1 VNRVFGKRV
10 TGAAAGIE
18 YFRNDRNM
26 PVDAVLSDG
35 NGLFPDKVS
44 PDEFAARVIEIIKN
58 EGDAGLARINES
70 LDGSSPASFEVPQSE
85 IDSALAEM
93 DPASIAAFELAAE
106 RVRKFQSHGL
116 PKSWHDDTGKFGERV
131 TPLGSV
137 AAYVPGG
144 TAPLASTVIMTV
156 VPAKVAG
163 VEEIIVATPAPGD
176 AMPHPVILAAA
187 KIAGASRIFKLGG
200 AQAIAALA
208 YGTESIP
215 AVDLICGPG
224 SAWVTAAKKLVFG
237 DVGIDGLYG
246 PTETLVIADDSA
258 DPIFT
263 ASDLI
268 AQAEHDTVAMPIL
281 VALSQEIVDTTEAEI
296 ERQLKDLPRGSTARA
311 AFSNRGVAVVV
322 DSTSEAID
330 VANAAA
336 PEHLCILTRDADEL
350 VGKVTS
356 AGGLFVG
363 EWSAEV
369 MADYVAGPSHVMPT
383 AGTARFSSALSVRN
397 FVRVTPVL
405 TFDDDTFLE
414 LSKDAEL
421 LAKLEGLHGHAAASE
436 YRRRR
441 MVGE

>member
-1 VNRVFGKRV
+1 MKRV
-10 TGAAAGIE
+10 IGAAAGID
-18 YFRNDRNM
+18 YFKRERNM
-26 PVDAVLSDG
+26 PAQAVLSDG
-35 NGLFPDKVS
+35 RGLFPDKVS
-44 PDEFAARVIEIIKN
+44 PIEFASRIIDIVRN
-58 EGDAGLARINES
+58 EGDAGLVRINTA
-70 LDGSSPASFEVPQSE
+70 LDGSSPVTFEVPQSE
-85 IDSALAEM
+85 IDIAFNNL
-93 DPASIAAFELAAE
+93 DPASINALELAAD
-106 RVRKFQSHGL
+106 RVRKFQSKGL
-116 PKSWHDDTGKFGERV
+116 PKSWSDGAGKFGERV

-137 AAYVPGG
+137 AAYVPAG

-163 VEEIIVATPAPGD
+163 VEEIIVVTPAPAD
-176 AMPHPVILAAA
+176 SMPHPAVLAAA

-200 AQAIAALA
+200 AQAIAAMA
-208 YGTESIP
+208 YGTETIP
-215 AVDLICGPG
+215 SVDLICGPG

-258 DPIFT
+258 DPRFT

-281 VALSQEIVDTTEAEI
+281 VGMSDEIVDKTEAEI
-296 ERQLKDLPRGSTARA
+296 ERQLEDLPRESIARA
-311 AFSNRGVAVVV
+311 AFMNRGVAVVV
-322 DSTSEAID
+322 DNTTEAIA

-336 PEHLCILTRDADEL
+336 PEHLCILTADANDL
-350 VGKVTS
+350 VDKVTS
-356 AGGLFVG
+356 AGGLFIG

-405 TFDDDTFLE
+405 TFDDDTFLK

-436 YRRRR
+436 YRRRHII
-441 MVGE
+441 GE

>member
-1 VNRVFGKRV
+1 MKRII
-10 TGAAAGIE
+10 GAAAGIE
-18 YFRNDRNM
+18 HFKRERNM
-26 PVDAVLSDG
+26 PAEAVLSNG
-35 NGLFPDKVS
+35 RGLFDDKVS
-44 PDEFAARVIEIIKN
+44 PNEFAARVIEIVRN
-58 EGDAGLARINES
+58 EGDTGLIRINTA
-70 LDGSSPASFEVPQSE
+70 LDGSSPDTFEVPQSE
-85 IDSALAEM
+85 IDSAFENL
-93 DPASIAAFELAAE
+93 DPASIQAFELAAE
-106 RVRKFQSHGL
+106 RVRKFQSMGV
-116 PKSWHDDTGKFGERV
+116 PTSWCDGSGKYGERV

-163 VEEIIVATPAPGD
+163 VEEIIVATPAPGNS
-176 AMPHPVILAAA
+176 MPHPAVLAAA
-187 KIAGASRIFKLGG
+187 KIAGASRVFKLGG
-200 AQAIAALA
+200 AQAVAALA
-208 YGTESIP
+208 YGTESVP
-215 AVDLICGPG
+215 SVDLICGPG

-246 PTETLVIADDSA
+246 PTETLVIADDST
-258 DPIFT
+258 DPRFI

-268 AQAEHDTVAMPIL
+268 AQAEHDTIAMPIL
-281 VALSQEIVDTTEAEI
+281 VALSEDIVEKTEAEI
-296 ERQLKDLPRGSTARA
+296 EIQLAELPRECTARA

-322 DSTSEAID
+322 TNTSEAVD

-336 PEHLCILTRDADEL
+336 PEHLCVLTADADNL
-350 VGKVTS
+350 VDKVTS

-383 AGTARFSSALSVRN
+383 AGTARFTSALSVRN

-405 TFDDDTFLE
+405 TFDDDTFLK

-436 YRRRR
+436 YRRRHI
-441 MVGE
+441 VGE

>member
-1 VNRVFGKRV
+1 VKRII
-10 TGAAAGIE
+10 GAAAGIE
-18 YFRNDRNM
+18 HFKRERNM
-26 PVDAVLSDG
+26 PAEAVLSNG
-35 NGLFPDKVS
+35 RGLFDDKVS
-44 PDEFAARVIEIIKN
+44 PNEFAARVIEIVRN
-58 EGDAGLARINES
+58 EGDTGLIRINTA
-70 LDGSSPASFEVPQSE
+70 LDGSSPDTFEVPQSE
-85 IDSALAEM
+85 IDSAFENL
-93 DPASIAAFELAAE
+93 DPASIQAFELAAE
-106 RVRKFQSHGL
+106 RVRKFQSMGV
-116 PKSWHDDTGKFGERV
+116 PTSWCDGSGKYGERV

-163 VEEIIVATPAPGD
+163 VEEIIVATPAPGNS
-176 AMPHPVILAAA
+176 MPHPAVLAAA
-187 KIAGASRIFKLGG
+187 KIAGASRVFKLGG

-208 YGTESIP
+208 YGTESVP
-215 AVDLICGPG
+215 SVDLICGPG

-246 PTETLVIADDSA
+246 PTETLVIADDST
-258 DPIFT
+258 DPRFI

-268 AQAEHDTVAMPIL
+268 AQAEHDTIAMPIL
-281 VALSQEIVDTTEAEI
+281 VALSEDIVEKTEAEI
-296 ERQLKDLPRGSTARA
+296 EIQLAELPRECTARA

-322 DSTSEAID
+322 TNTSEAVD

-336 PEHLCILTRDADEL
+336 PEHLCVLTADADNL
-350 VGKVTS
+350 VDKVTS

-383 AGTARFSSALSVRN
+383 AGTARFTSALSVRN

-405 TFDDDTFLE
+405 TFDDDTFLK

-436 YRRRR
+436 YRRRHI
-441 MVGE
+441 VGE

>member
-1 VNRVFGKRV
+1 MKRV
-10 TGAAAGIE
+10 VGAAAGIE
-18 YFRNDRNM
+18 YFRRERNL
-26 PVDAVLSDG
+26 PVEAVLSDG
-35 NGLFPDKVS
+35 NGLFPDRIT
-44 PDEFAARVIEIIKN
+44 PDEFAARVIQIVRK
-58 EGDAGLARINES
+58 EGDAGLGRINTA
-70 LDGSSPASFEVPQSE
+70 LDGFSPEPFEVPQSE
-85 IDSALAEM
+85 IDSALDEL
-93 DPASIAAFELAAE
+93 DPTAVSALELAAD
-106 RVRKFQSHGL
+106 RVRKFQERGL
-116 PKSWHDDTGKFGERV
+116 PKSWSDGTGKFGERV
-131 TPLGSV
+131 TPLKSV

-163 VEEIIVATPAPGD
+163 VDEIVITTPAPGD
-176 AMPHPVILAAA
+176 SMPHPAILAAA
-187 KIAGASRIFKLGG
+187 RIAGADRVFKLGG

-224 SAWVTAAKKLVFG
+224 NVWVTAAKKLVYG

-246 PTETLVIADDSA
+246 PTETLLIADESA
-258 DPIFT
+258 DPRF
-263 ASDLI
+263 AAADLI
-268 AQAEHDTVAMPIL
+268 AQAEHDTVAMPVL
-281 VALSQEIVDTTEAEI
+281 VALSEGFVEQTEAEI
-296 ERQLKDLPRGSTARA
+296 ERQLENLPRSETARS

-322 DSTSEAID
+322 TNTDEAIQ

-336 PEHLCILTRDADEL
+336 PEHLCILTEDASDL
-350 VGKVTS
+350 VKDVRN

-383 AGTARFSSALSVRN
+383 AGTARFSSALSARN
-397 FVRVTPVL
+397 FVRVMPVL
-405 TFDDDTFLE
+405 TFDDATFLE
-414 LSKDAEL
+414 LSKDAEI

>member
-1 VNRVFGKRV
+1 MKRV
-10 TGAAAGIE
+10 IGAAAGIE
-18 YFRNDRNM
+18 YFQRERNM
-26 PVDAVLSDG
+26 PVEAVLSDG
-35 NGLFPDKVS
+35 NGLFTDKIS
-44 PDEFAARVIEIIKN
+44 PNEFAARVIDIVRN
-58 EGDAGLARINES
+58 EGDAGLIRINTA
-70 LDGSSPASFEVPQSE
+70 LDGVATDTFEVPQSE
-85 IDSALAEM
+85 IDSALANM
-93 DPASIAAFELAAE
+93 DPASVSALELAAG
-106 RVRKFQSHGL
+106 RVRKFQSRGL
-116 PKSWHDDTGKFGERV
+116 PKSWSDGSGKFGERV

-156 VPAKVAG
+156 VPARVAG
-163 VEEIIVATPAPGD
+163 VENIIIATPAPGD
-176 AMPHPVILAAA
+176 SMPHPSVLAAA
-187 KIAGASRIFKLGG
+187 KIAGASRVFKLGG

-224 SAWVTAAKKLVFG
+224 SAWVTAAKKLVYG

-246 PTETLVIADDSA
+246 PTETLVIADKSA
-258 DPIFT
+258 DPCFT
-263 ASDLI
+263 AADLI
-268 AQAEHDTVAMPIL
+268 AQAEHDVVAMPIL
-281 VALSQEIVDTTEAEI
+281 VALSEDIVEETEAEI
-296 ERQLKDLPRGSTARA
+296 ERQLEDLPRGSTARA
-311 AFSNRGVAVVV
+311 AFSNRGVAIVV
-322 DSTSEAID
+322 DNTTEAIA

-336 PEHLCILTRDADEL
+336 PEHLCILTEDADDL
-350 VGKVTS
+350 VDQVKS

-383 AGTARFSSALSVRN
+383 AGTARFSSTLSVRN

-405 TFDDDTFLE
+405 TFDDETFLK

>member
-1 VNRVFGKRV
+1 MKRV
-10 TGAAAGIE
+10 IGAAAGID
-18 YFRNDRNM
+18 YFKRERNL
-26 PVDAVLSDG
+26 PVEAVLSNG
-35 NGLFPDKVS
+35 RGLFTDKVS
-44 PDEFAARVIEIIKN
+44 PIEFASRVIDIVRN
-58 EGDAGLARINES
+58 EGDVGLARINTA
-70 LDGSSPASFEVPQSE
+70 LDGSSPATFEVPESE
-85 IDSALAEM
+85 INAAFKSL
-93 DPASIAAFELAAE
+93 DPASINALELAAD
-106 RVRKFQSHGL
+106 RVQKFQSKGL
-116 PKSWHDDTGKFGERV
+116 PKSWSDGAGQFGERV

-137 AAYVPGG
+137 AAYVPAG

-163 VEEIIVATPAPGD
+163 VEKIIVATPASGD
-176 AMPHPVILAAA
+176 SMPHPAVLAAA
-187 KIAGASRIFKLGG
+187 KIAGASRVFKLGG

-208 YGTESIP
+208 YGTETVPS
-215 AVDLICGPG
+215 VDLICGPG
-224 SAWVTAAKKLVFG
+224 SAWVTAAKKLVYG

-246 PTETLVIADDSA
+246 PTETLVIADESA
-258 DPIFT
+258 DPRFT

-281 VALSQEIVDTTEAEI
+281 VGLSEEIIDQTEAEI
-296 ERQLKDLPRGSTARA
+296 ESQLEELPRGNIARA
-311 AFSNRGVAVVV
+311 AFTNRGVAVVV
-322 DSTSEAID
+322 DTTIEAIA

-336 PEHLCILTRDADEL
+336 PEHLCILTADAANL
-350 VGKVTS
+350 VDKVTS

-405 TFDDDTFLE
+405 TFDDDTFLK

-436 YRRRR
+436 FRRRQII
-441 MVGE
+441 GE

>member
-1 VNRVFGKRV
+1 MVKRV
-10 TGAAAGIE
+10 IGAAAGIE
-18 YFRNDRNM
+18 YFKRERNL
-26 PVDAVLSDG
+26 PVEAVMSDG
-35 NGLFPDKVS
+35 RGLFPDKVS
-44 PDEFAARVIEIIKN
+44 PNEFAARVIDIVRN
-58 EGDAGLARINES
+58 EGDAGLARINTA
-70 LDGSSPASFEVPQSE
+70 LDGSSPDVFEVPQSE
-85 IDSALAEM
+85 IDSALANL

-106 RVRKFQSHGL
+106 RVRKFQSRGL
-116 PKSWHDDTGKFGERV
+116 PKSWSDGTGKFGEKV
-131 TPLGSV
+131 TPLNSI

-156 VPAKVAG
+156 VPAQVAG
-163 VEEIIVATPAPGD
+163 VKEIIVATPAPGD
-176 AMPHPVILAAA
+176 SMPHPAVLAAA
-187 KIAGASRIFKLGG
+187 KIAGASRVFKIGG
-200 AQAIAALA
+200 AQAVAALA

-215 AVDLICGPG
+215 AVDLVCGPG

-246 PTETLVIADDSA
+246 PTETLVIADESA
-258 DPIFT
+258 DPRFT

-281 VALSQEIVDTTEAEI
+281 VALSEEIVDKTQIEIDKQLAE
-296 ERQLKDLPRGSTARA
+296 LPRGSTAEA
-311 AFSNRGVAVVV
+311 AFSNRGVAVIV
-322 DSTSEAID
+322 DSTSEAVD

-336 PEHLCILTRDADEL
+336 PEHLCILTADADDL
-350 VGKVTS
+350 VDSVTS

-383 AGTARFSSALSVRN
+383 AGTARFTSALSVRN

-405 TFDDDTFLE
+405 TFDDETFLK

-436 YRRRR
+436 YRRRH

>member
-1 VNRVFGKRV
+1 MKRV
-10 TGAAAGIE
+10 IGAAAGID
-18 YFRNDRNM
+18 YFKRERNL
-26 PVDAVLSDG
+26 PTEAVLSDG
-35 NGLFPDKVS
+35 RGLFPDKVS
-44 PDEFAARVIEIIKN
+44 PIEFASRVIDIVRN
-58 EGDAGLARINES
+58 EGDAGLVRINTA
-70 LDGSSPASFEVPQSE
+70 LDGSSPDTFEVPQSE
-85 IDSALAEM
+85 IDAAFQNL
-93 DPASIAAFELAAE
+93 DPASIKALELATD
-106 RVRKFQSHGL
+106 RVRKFQTKGL
-116 PKSWHDDTGKFGERV
+116 PKSWTDGAGKFGERV

-137 AAYVPGG
+137 AAYVPAG

-163 VEEIIVATPAPGD
+163 VEEIIVVTPAPGD
-176 AMPHPVILAAA
+176 SMPHPAVLAAA
-187 KIAGASRIFKLGG
+187 KIAGASRVFKLGG

-208 YGTESIP
+208 YGTESVP
-215 AVDLICGPG
+215 SVDLICGPG
-224 SAWVTAAKKLVFG
+224 SAWVTAAKKLVYG

-258 DPIFT
+258 DPRFT

-281 VALSQEIVDTTEAEI
+281 VGLSEDIIDKTEAEI
-296 ERQLKDLPRGSTARA
+296 ERQLEDLPRENIARA
-311 AFSNRGVAVVV
+311 AFTNRGVAVVV
-322 DSTSEAID
+322 ETTLEAIA

-336 PEHLCILTRDADEL
+336 PEHLCILTADADDL
-350 VGKVTS
+350 VDKVTS

-405 TFDDDTFLE
+405 TFDDDTFLK

-436 YRRRR
+436 YRRRHII
-441 MVGE
+441 GE

>member
-1 VNRVFGKRV
+1 VKRV
-10 TGAAAGIE
+10 IGASAGIE
-18 YFRNDRNM
+18 HFKRDRNM
-26 PVDAVLSDG
+26 PAAAVLSDG
-35 NGLFPDKVS
+35 NGLFTDKVS
-44 PDEFAARVIEIIKN
+44 PNEFAARVIEIVRN
-58 EGDAGLARINES
+58 EGDQGLKRINTA
-70 LDGSSPASFEVPQSE
+70 LDGTSPETFEVPQSE
-85 IDSALAEM
+85 IDSALANL
-93 DPASIAAFELAAE
+93 DPASVAAFELAAE
-106 RVRKFQSHGL
+106 RVRKFQSRGL
-116 PKSWHDDTGKFGERV
+116 PKSWSDGTGKFGERV
-131 TPLGSV
+131 TPLSSI
-137 AAYVPGG
+137 AAYVPAG

-176 AMPHPVILAAA
+176 SMPHPAVLAAA
-187 KIAGASRIFKLGG
+187 KIAGASRVFKLGG

-208 YGTESIP
+208 YGTESVP
-215 AVDLICGPG
+215 SVDLICGPG
-224 SAWVTAAKKLVFG
+224 SAWVTAAKKLVYG

-246 PTETLVIADDSA
+246 PTETLVIADESA
-258 DPIFT
+258 DPRFT

-281 VALSQEIVDTTEAEI
+281 VALSEDIVDKTVTEI
-296 ERQLKDLPRGSTARA
+296 ERQLEELPRGSTARA

-322 DSTSEAID
+322 NDTTEAVA

-336 PEHLCILTRDADEL
+336 PEHLCILTADADDL
-350 VGKVTS
+350 VDKVTS

-383 AGTARFSSALSVRN
+383 AGTARFSSALSVRD

-405 TFDDDTFLE
+405 TFDDETFLE

-436 YRRRR
+436 YRRRH

>member
-1 VNRVFGKRV
+1 MKRV
-10 TGAAAGIE
+10 IGASAGIE
-18 YFRNDRNM
+18 HFKRDRNM
-26 PVDAVLSDG
+26 PAAAVLSDG
-35 NGLFPDKVS
+35 NGLFTDKVS
-44 PDEFAARVIEIIKN
+44 PNEFAARVIEIVRN
-58 EGDAGLARINES
+58 EGDEGLERINTA
-70 LDGSSPASFEVPQSE
+70 LDGTSPETFEVPQSE
-85 IDSALAEM
+85 IDSALANL
-93 DPASIAAFELAAE
+93 DPASVAAFELAAE
-106 RVRKFQSHGL
+106 RVRKFQSRGL
-116 PKSWHDDTGKFGERV
+116 PKSWSDGTGKFGERV
-131 TPLGSV
+131 TPLSSI
-137 AAYVPGG
+137 AAYVPAG

-176 AMPHPVILAAA
+176 SMPHPAVLAAA
-187 KIAGASRIFKLGG
+187 KIAGASRVFKLGG

-208 YGTESIP
+208 YGTESVP
-215 AVDLICGPG
+215 SVDLICGPG
-224 SAWVTAAKKLVFG
+224 SAWVTAAKKLVYG

-246 PTETLVIADDSA
+246 PTETLVIADESA
-258 DPIFT
+258 DPRFT

-281 VALSQEIVDTTEAEI
+281 VALSEDIVDKTEIEI
-296 ERQLKDLPRGSTARA
+296 ERQLEELPRGSTARA

-322 DSTSEAID
+322 NDTTEAVA

-336 PEHLCILTRDADEL
+336 PEHLCILTADADEL
-350 VGKVTS
+350 VDKVTS

-383 AGTARFSSALSVRN
+383 AGTARFSSALSVRD

-405 TFDDDTFLE
+405 TFDDETFLE

-436 YRRRR
+436 YRRRH

>member
-1 VNRVFGKRV
+1 MKRV
-10 TGAAAGIE
+10 IGAEAGID
-18 YFRNDRNM
+18 YFKRERNM
-26 PVDAVLSDG
+26 PAQAVLSDG
-35 NGLFPDKVS
+35 RGLFPDKVS
-44 PDEFAARVIEIIKN
+44 PIEFASRIIDIVRN
-58 EGDAGLARINES
+58 EGDAGLIRINTA
-70 LDGSSPASFEVPQSE
+70 LDGSSPVTFEIPQSE
-85 IDSALAEM
+85 INAAFNNL
-93 DPASIAAFELAAE
+93 DPASINALELAAE
-106 RVRKFQSHGL
+106 RVRKFQSKGL
-116 PKSWHDDTGKFGERV
+116 PKSWSDGAGKFGERV

-137 AAYVPGG
+137 AAYVPAG

-163 VEEIIVATPAPGD
+163 VEEILVVTPAPAD
-176 AMPHPVILAAA
+176 SMPHPAVLAAA

-200 AQAIAALA
+200 AQAIAAMA
-208 YGTESIP
+208 YGTETIP
-215 AVDLICGPG
+215 SVDLICGPG

-258 DPIFT
+258 DPRFT

-281 VALSQEIVDTTEAEI
+281 VGISDEIIDETEAEI
-296 ERQLKDLPRGSTARA
+296 ERQLEDLPRESIARA
-311 AFSNRGVAVVV
+311 AFMNRGVAVVV
-322 DSTSEAID
+322 DNTIEAIA

-336 PEHLCILTRDADEL
+336 PEHLCILTRDANDL
-350 VGKVTS
+350 VDKVTS
-356 AGGLFVG
+356 AGGLFIG

-405 TFDDDTFLE
+405 TFDDDTFLK

-436 YRRRR
+436 YRRRHII
-441 MVGE
+441 GE

>member
-1 VNRVFGKRV
+1 LKRV
-10 TGAAAGIE
+10 IGAAAGIE
-18 YFRNDRNM
+18 YFRRERNL
-26 PVDAVLSDG
+26 PAEAVLSDG
-35 NGLFPDKVS
+35 NGLFPDRVS
-44 PDEFAARVIEIIKN
+44 PDEFAARVIQIVRS
-58 EGDAGLARINES
+58 EGDEGLRRINTA
-70 LDGSSPASFEVPQSE
+70 LDGGSPDVFEVTQSE
-85 IDSALAEM
+85 IDSAFDEL
-93 DPASIAAFELAAE
+93 DPAAVSALELAAD
-106 RVRKFQSHGL
+106 RVRKFQGRGL
-116 PKSWHDDTGKFGERV
+116 PKSWIDGTGKFGEKV
-131 TPLGSV
+131 TPLETI

-163 VEEIIVATPAPGD
+163 VDEIIVATPTPGN
-176 AMPHPVILAAA
+176 ALPHPAILAAA
-187 KIAGASRIFKLGG
+187 KIAGADRVFKLGG

-208 YGTESIP
+208 YGTESVP

-224 SAWVTAAKKLVFG
+224 SGWVTAAKKLVFG

-246 PTETLVIADDSA
+246 PTETLVIADESA
-258 DPIFT
+258 NPRFT

-281 VALSQEIVDTTEAEI
+281 VALSEAIVERTEVEI
-296 ERQLKDLPRGSTARA
+296 ERQLKDLPRSDTARA
-311 AFSNRGVAVVV
+311 AFTNRGVAIVVN
-322 DSTSEAID
+322 STDEAIQ

-336 PEHLCILTRDADEL
+336 PEHLCILTEDA
-350 VGKVTS
+350 GKLAENVRN
-356 AGGLFVG
+356 AGGLFIG

-414 LSKDAEL
+414 LSKDAEV

-436 YRRRR
+436 YRRRNI
-441 MVGE
+441 VGE

>member
-1 VNRVFGKRV
+1 MKRV
-10 TGAAAGIE
+10 IGAAAGIE
-18 YFRNDRNM
+18 YFQRERNM
-26 PVDAVLSDG
+26 PVEAVLSDG
-35 NGLFPDKVS
+35 NGLFADKIS
-44 PDEFAARVIEIIKN
+44 PNEFAARVIDIVRN
-58 EGDAGLARINES
+58 EGDAGLVRIS
-70 LDGSSPASFEVPQSE
+70 AAIDGASTETFEVPQSE
-85 IDSALAEM
+85 IDSAYANM
-93 DPASIAAFELAAE
+93 DPASVSALELAAE
-106 RVRKFQSHGL
+106 RVRKFQSRGL
-116 PKSWHDDTGKFGERV
+116 PKSWSDGSGKFGERV

-163 VEEIIVATPAPGD
+163 VEEIIIATPASGESL
-176 AMPHPVILAAA
+176 PHPSVLAAA
-187 KIAGASRIFKLGG
+187 KIAGASRVFMLGG

-224 SAWVTAAKKLVFG
+224 NAWVTAAKKLVFG

-246 PTETLVIADDSA
+246 PTETLVIADSSA
-258 DPIFT
+258 DPQFT

-268 AQAEHDTVAMPIL
+268 AQAEHDVVAMPIL
-281 VALSQEIVDTTEAEI
+281 VALSEGIVEETEAEI
-296 ERQLKDLPRGSTARA
+296 ERQLEMLPRGSTARS
-311 AFSNRGVAVVV
+311 AFANRGVAVVV
-322 DSTSEAID
+322 DTTTEAVA

-336 PEHLCILTRDADEL
+336 PEHLCILTEDADEL
-350 VGKVTS
+350 VDKVNS

-405 TFDDDTFLE
+405 TFDDETFLK

>member
-1 VNRVFGKRV
+1 MKRII
-10 TGAAAGIE
+10 GAAAGIE
-18 YFRNDRNM
+18 HFKRERNM
-26 PVDAVLSDG
+26 PAEAVLSNG
-35 NGLFPDKVS
+35 RGLFDDKVS
-44 PDEFAARVIEIIKN
+44 PNEFAARVIEIVRN
-58 EGDAGLARINES
+58 EGDTGLIRINTA
-70 LDGSSPASFEVPQSE
+70 LDGSSPDTFEVPQSE
-85 IDSALAEM
+85 IDSAFENL
-93 DPASIAAFELAAE
+93 DPASIHAFELAAE
-106 RVRKFQSHGL
+106 RVRKFQSMGV
-116 PKSWHDDTGKFGERV
+116 PTSWCDGSGKYGERV

-163 VEEIIVATPAPGD
+163 VEEIIVATPAPGNS
-176 AMPHPVILAAA
+176 MPHPAVLAAA
-187 KIAGASRIFKLGG
+187 KIAGASRVFKLGG

-208 YGTESIP
+208 YGTESVP
-215 AVDLICGPG
+215 SVDLICGPG

-246 PTETLVIADDSA
+246 PTETLVIADDST
-258 DPIFT
+258 DPRFI

-268 AQAEHDTVAMPIL
+268 AQAEHDTIAMPIL
-281 VALSQEIVDTTEAEI
+281 VALSEDIVEKTEAEI
-296 ERQLKDLPRGSTARA
+296 EIQLAELPRECTARA

-322 DSTSEAID
+322 TNTSEAVD

-336 PEHLCILTRDADEL
+336 PEHLCVLTADADNL
-350 VGKVTS
+350 VDKVTS

-363 EWSAEV
+363 EWPAEV

-383 AGTARFSSALSVRN
+383 AGTARFTSALSVRN

-405 TFDDDTFLE
+405 TFDDDTFLK

-436 YRRRR
+436 YRRRHI
-441 MVGE
+441 VGE

>member
-1 VNRVFGKRV
+1 MKRV
-10 TGAAAGIE
+10 IGAAAGIDFFKRE
-18 YFRNDRNM
+18 RNL
-26 PVDAVLSDG
+26 PTEAVLSDG
-35 NGLFPDKVS
+35 RGLFPNKVS
-44 PDEFAARVIEIIKN
+44 PIEFASRVIDIVRN
-58 EGDAGLARINES
+58 EGDAGLARINTA
-70 LDGSSPASFEVPQSE
+70 LDGSSPEKFEVPQSE
-85 IDSALAEM
+85 ID
-93 DPASIAAFELAAE
+93 AAFQNLDPTSINALELAAD
-106 RVRKFQSHGL
+106 RVRKFQSKGL
-116 PKSWHDDTGKFGERV
+116 PQSWTDGAGKFGERV

-137 AAYVPGG
+137 AAYVPAG

-163 VEEIIVATPAPGD
+163 VEEIIVVTPAPGD
-176 AMPHPVILAAA
+176 SMPHPAVLAAA
-187 KIAGASRIFKLGG
+187 KIAGASRVFKLGG
-200 AQAIAALA
+200 AQAIAAMA
-208 YGTESIP
+208 YGTETVPS
-215 AVDLICGPG
+215 VDLICGPG
-224 SAWVTAAKKLVFG
+224 SAWVTAAKKLVYG

-258 DPIFT
+258 DPRFT

-281 VALSQEIVDTTEAEI
+281 VGLSDEIIDKTEAEI
-296 ERQLKDLPRGSTARA
+296 ERQLEDLPRENIARA
-311 AFSNRGVAVVV
+311 AFTNRGVAVVV
-322 DSTSEAID
+322 ETTLEAIA

-336 PEHLCILTRDADEL
+336 PEHLCILTADADDL
-350 VGKVTS
+350 VDKVTS

-405 TFDDDTFLE
+405 TFDDDTFLK

-436 YRRRR
+436 YRRRHII
-441 MVGE
+441 GE

>member
-1 VNRVFGKRV
+1 MKRV
-10 TGAAAGIE
+10 IGAAAGIY
-18 YFRNDRNM
+18 YFKRERNL
-26 PVDAVLSDG
+26 PVEAVLSDG
-35 NGLFPDKVS
+35 RGLFADKVS
-44 PDEFAARVIEIIKN
+44 PIEFASRVIDIVRN
-58 EGDAGLARINES
+58 EGDAGLTRINTA
-70 LDGSSPASFEVPQSE
+70 LDGSSPDTFEVPESE
-85 IDSALAEM
+85 INAAFKNL
-93 DPASIAAFELAAE
+93 DPASLSALELAAD
-106 RVRKFQSHGL
+106 RVRKFQIKGL
-116 PKSWHDDTGKFGERV
+116 PKSWSDGAGKVGERV

-137 AAYVPGG
+137 AAYVPAG

-163 VEEIIVATPAPGD
+163 VEEIIVATPAPGNS
-176 AMPHPVILAAA
+176 MPHPAVLAAA
-187 KIAGASRIFKLGG
+187 KIAGASRVFKLGG

-208 YGTESIP
+208 YGTETVPS
-215 AVDLICGPG
+215 VDLICGPG
-224 SAWVTAAKKLVFG
+224 SAWVTAAKKLVYG

-246 PTETLVIADDSA
+246 PTESLVIADDSA
-258 DPIFT
+258 DPRFT

-281 VALSQEIVDTTEAEI
+281 VALSEEIVDKTEAEI
-296 ERQLKDLPRGSTARA
+296 ERQLEDLPRGNIAKA
-311 AFSNRGVAVVV
+311 AFTNRGVSVVV
-322 DSTSEAID
+322 DTTIEAIA

-336 PEHLCILTRDADEL
+336 PEHLCILTADADDL
-350 VGKVTS
+350 VDKVTS

-405 TFDDDTFLE
+405 TFDDDTFLK

-436 YRRRR
+436 YRRRHII
-441 MVGE
+441 GE

>member
-1 VNRVFGKRV
+1 MKRV
-10 TGAAAGIE
+10 TGAEAGIE
-18 YFRNDRNM
+18 YFKRERNL

-35 NGLFPDKVS
+35 RGLFPDKVS
-44 PDEFAARVIEIIKN
+44 PNEFAARVIDIVRN
-58 EGDAGLARINES
+58 EGDAGLARINTA
-70 LDGSSPASFEVPQSE
+70 LDGSSPAVFEVPQSE
-85 IDSALAEM
+85 IDAALENL
-93 DPASIAAFELAAE
+93 DPASKAAFELAAE
-106 RVRKFQSHGL
+106 RVRKFQSRGL
-116 PKSWHDDTGKFGERV
+116 PKSWSDGSGKFGERV
-131 TPLGSV
+131 TPLKSI

-156 VPAKVAG
+156 VPAQVAG

-176 AMPHPVILAAA
+176 SMPHPAVLAAA

-258 DPIFT
+258 DPRFT

-281 VALSQEIVDTTEAEI
+281 VALSEEIVDKTEAEI
-296 ERQLKDLPRGSTARA
+296 EKQLADLPRGSTAKA

-322 DSTSEAID
+322 ENTNEAIE

-336 PEHLCILTRDADEL
+336 PEHLCVLTADAEDL
-350 VGKVTS
+350 VSKVTS

-383 AGTARFSSALSVRN
+383 AGTARFMSALSVRN

-405 TFDDDTFLE
+405 TFDDETFLK

-436 YRRRR
+436 YRRRQ

>member
-1 VNRVFGKRV
+1 MVKRV
-10 TGAAAGIE
+10 IGAAAGIE
-18 YFRNDRNM
+18 YFKRERNL
-26 PVDAVLSDG
+26 PVEAVMSDG
-35 NGLFPDKVS
+35 RGLFPDKVS
-44 PDEFAARVIEIIKN
+44 PNEFAARVIDIVRN
-58 EGDAGLARINES
+58 EGDAGLARINTA
-70 LDGSSPASFEVPQSE
+70 LDGSSPDVFEVPQYE
-85 IDSALAEM
+85 IDSALANL

-106 RVRKFQSHGL
+106 RVRKFQSRGL
-116 PKSWHDDTGKFGERV
+116 PKSWSDGTGKFGEKV
-131 TPLGSV
+131 TPLNSI

-156 VPAKVAG
+156 VPAQVAG
-163 VEEIIVATPAPGD
+163 VKEIIVATPAPGD
-176 AMPHPVILAAA
+176 SMPHPAVLAAA
-187 KIAGASRIFKLGG
+187 KIAGASRVFKIGG
-200 AQAIAALA
+200 AQAVAALA

-246 PTETLVIADDSA
+246 PTETLVIADESA
-258 DPIFT
+258 DPRFT

-281 VALSQEIVDTTEAEI
+281 VALSEEIVDKTQIEIDKQLAE
-296 ERQLKDLPRGSTARA
+296 LPRGSTAEA
-311 AFSNRGVAVVV
+311 AFSNRGVAVIV
-322 DSTSEAID
+322 DSTSEAVD

-336 PEHLCILTRDADEL
+336 PEHLCILTADADDL
-350 VGKVTS
+350 VDSVTS

-383 AGTARFSSALSVRN
+383 AGTARFTSALSVRN

-405 TFDDDTFLE
+405 TFDDETFLK

-436 YRRRR
+436 YRRRH

>member
-1 VNRVFGKRV
+1 MKRV
-10 TGAAAGIE
+10 IGAAAGID
-18 YFRNDRNM
+18 YFKRERNM
-26 PVDAVLSDG
+26 PAQAVLSDG
-35 NGLFPDKVS
+35 RGLFPDKVS
-44 PDEFAARVIEIIKN
+44 PIEFASRIIDIVRN
-58 EGDAGLARINES
+58 EGDAGLVRINTA
-70 LDGSSPASFEVPQSE
+70 LDGSSPVTFEVPQSE
-85 IDSALAEM
+85 IDIAFNNL
-93 DPASIAAFELAAE
+93 DPASINALELAAD
-106 RVRKFQSHGL
+106 RVRKFQSKGL
-116 PKSWHDDTGKFGERV
+116 PKSWSDGAGKFGERV

-137 AAYVPGG
+137 AAYVPAG

-163 VEEIIVATPAPGD
+163 VEEIIVVTPAPAD
-176 AMPHPVILAAA
+176 SMPHPAVLAAA

-200 AQAIAALA
+200 AQAIAAMA
-208 YGTESIP
+208 YGTETIP
-215 AVDLICGPG
+215 SVDLICGPG

-258 DPIFT
+258 DPRFT

-281 VALSQEIVDTTEAEI
+281 VGMSDEIIDKTEAEI
-296 ERQLKDLPRGSTARA
+296 ERQLEDLPRESIARA
-311 AFSNRGVAVVV
+311 AFMNRGVAVVV
-322 DSTSEAID
+322 DNTTEAIA

-336 PEHLCILTRDADEL
+336 PEHLCILTADANDL
-350 VGKVTS
+350 VDKVTS
-356 AGGLFVG
+356 AGGLFIG

-405 TFDDDTFLE
+405 TFDDDTFLK

-436 YRRRR
+436 YRRRHII
-441 MVGE
+441 GE

>member
-1 VNRVFGKRV
+1 MKRV
-10 TGAAAGIE
+10 IGAAAGIY
-18 YFRNDRNM
+18 YFKRERNL
-26 PVDAVLSDG
+26 PVEAVLSDG
-35 NGLFPDKVS
+35 RGLFADKVS
-44 PDEFAARVIEIIKN
+44 PIEFASRVIDIVRN
-58 EGDAGLARINES
+58 EGDAGLTRINTA
-70 LDGSSPASFEVPQSE
+70 LDGSSPDTFEVPESE
-85 IDSALAEM
+85 INAAFKNL
-93 DPASIAAFELAAE
+93 DPASLSALELAAD
-106 RVRKFQSHGL
+106 RVRKFQIKGL
-116 PKSWHDDTGKFGERV
+116 PKSWSDGAGKVGERV

-137 AAYVPGG
+137 AAYVPAG

-163 VEEIIVATPAPGD
+163 VEEIIVATPAPGNS
-176 AMPHPVILAAA
+176 MPHPAVLAAA
-187 KIAGASRIFKLGG
+187 KIAGASRVFKLGG

-208 YGTESIP
+208 YGTETVPS
-215 AVDLICGPG
+215 VDLICGPG
-224 SAWVTAAKKLVFG
+224 SAWVTAAKKLVYG

-258 DPIFT
+258 DPRFT

-281 VALSQEIVDTTEAEI
+281 VALSEEIVDKTEAEI
-296 ERQLKDLPRGSTARA
+296 ERQLEDLPRGNIAKA
-311 AFSNRGVAVVV
+311 AFTNRGVSVVV
-322 DSTSEAID
+322 DTTIEAIA

-336 PEHLCILTRDADEL
+336 PEHLCILTADADDL
-350 VGKVTS
+350 VDKVTS

-405 TFDDDTFLE
+405 TFDDDTFLK

-436 YRRRR
+436 FRRRQII
-441 MVGE
+441 GE

>member
-1 VNRVFGKRV
+1 LKRV
-10 TGAAAGIE
+10 IGAAAGIE
-18 YFRNDRNM
+18 YFRNDRNL
-26 PVDAVLSDG
+26 PADAVLSDG

-44 PDEFAARVIEIIKN
+44 PIEFASRVIEIVRN
-58 EGDAGLARINES
+58 EGDAGLARINAS
-70 LDGSSPASFEVPQSE
+70 LDGSSPATFEVPQSE
-85 IDSALAEM
+85 IDSALADL
-93 DPASIAAFELAAE
+93 DPASISALELAAE
-106 RVRKFQSHGL
+106 RVRKFQSRGL
-116 PKSWHDDTGKFGERV
+116 PKSWSDGTGKFGERV

-176 AMPHPVILAAA
+176 SMPHPAVLAAA
-187 KIAGASRIFKLGG
+187 KIAGASRVFKLGG

-258 DPIFT
+258 DPKFT

-281 VALSQEIVDTTEAEI
+281 VALSEEIVDTTEAEI
-296 ERQLKDLPRGSTARA
+296 ERQLEDLPRGSIARA

-322 DSTSEAID
+322 DSTIEAID

-336 PEHLCILTRDADEL
+336 PEHLCILTRDADDL
-350 VGKVTS
+350 VDKVTS

>member
-1 VNRVFGKRV
+1 VKRV
-10 TGAAAGIE
+10 IGAAAGID
-18 YFRNDRNM
+18 YFKRERNL
-26 PVDAVLSDG
+26 PTEAILSDG
-35 NGLFPDKVS
+35 RGLFPNKVS
-44 PDEFAARVIEIIKN
+44 PIEFASRVIDIVRN
-58 EGDAGLARINES
+58 EGDAGLARINTA
-70 LDGSSPASFEVPQSE
+70 LDGSSPETFEVPQSE
-85 IDSALAEM
+85 IDAAFQNL
-93 DPASIAAFELAAE
+93 DPASINALELAAD
-106 RVRKFQSHGL
+106 RVRKFQSKGL
-116 PKSWHDDTGKFGERV
+116 PKSWTDGAGKFGERV

-137 AAYVPGG
+137 AAYVPAG

-163 VEEIIVATPAPGD
+163 VEEIIVVTPAPGD
-176 AMPHPVILAAA
+176 SMPHPAVLAAA
-187 KIAGASRIFKLGG
+187 KIAGASRVFKLGG
-200 AQAIAALA
+200 AQAIAAMA
-208 YGTESIP
+208 YGTETVPS
-215 AVDLICGPG
+215 VDLICGPG
-224 SAWVTAAKKLVFG
+224 SAWVTAAKKLVYG

-258 DPIFT
+258 DPRFT

-281 VALSQEIVDTTEAEI
+281 VGLSDEIIDKTEAEI
-296 ERQLKDLPRGSTARA
+296 ERQLEDLPRENIARA
-311 AFSNRGVAVVV
+311 AFTNRGVAVVV
-322 DSTSEAID
+322 ETTLEAIA

-336 PEHLCILTRDADEL
+336 PEHLCILTADADDL
-350 VGKVTS
+350 VDKVTS

-405 TFDDDTFLE
+405 TFDDDTFLK

-436 YRRRR
+436 YRRRHII
-441 MVGE
+441 GE

>member
-1 VNRVFGKRV
+1 VKRV
-10 TGAAAGIE
+10 IGAAAGID
-18 YFRNDRNM
+18 YFKRERNL
-26 PVDAVLSDG
+26 PTEAVLSDG
-35 NGLFPDKVS
+35 RGLFTNKVS
-44 PDEFAARVIEIIKN
+44 PIEFASRVIDIVRN
-58 EGDAGLARINES
+58 EGDAGLARINTA
-70 LDGSSPASFEVPQSE
+70 LDGSSPEKFEVPQSE
-85 IDSALAEM
+85 ID
-93 DPASIAAFELAAE
+93 AAFQNLDPTSINALELAAD
-106 RVRKFQSHGL
+106 RVRKFQSKGL
-116 PKSWHDDTGKFGERV
+116 PKSWTDGAGKFGERV

-137 AAYVPGG
+137 AAYVPAG

-163 VEEIIVATPAPGD
+163 VEEIIVVTPAPGD
-176 AMPHPVILAAA
+176 SMPHPAVLAAA
-187 KIAGASRIFKLGG
+187 KIAGASRVFKLGG
-200 AQAIAALA
+200 AQAIAAMA
-208 YGTESIP
+208 YGTETVPS
-215 AVDLICGPG
+215 VDLICGPG
-224 SAWVTAAKKLVFG
+224 SAWVTAAKKLVYG

-258 DPIFT
+258 DPRFT

-281 VALSQEIVDTTEAEI
+281 VGLSDEIIDKTEAEI
-296 ERQLKDLPRGSTARA
+296 ERQLEDLPRENIARA
-311 AFSNRGVAVVV
+311 AFTNRGVAVVV
-322 DSTSEAID
+322 ETTLEAIA

-336 PEHLCILTRDADEL
+336 PEHLCILTADADDL
-350 VGKVTS
+350 VDKVTS

-405 TFDDDTFLE
+405 TFDDDTFLK

-441 MVGE
+441 IIGE

>member
-1 VNRVFGKRV
+1 MKHVI
-10 TGAAAGIE
+10 GATAGIE
-18 YFRNDRNM
+18 YFRRERNL
-26 PVDAVLSDG
+26 PVEAVLSDG
-35 NGLFPDKVS
+35 NGLFPDRIP
-44 PDEFAARVIEIIKN
+44 PDEFAARVIQIVRK
-58 EGDAGLARINES
+58 EGDAGLRRINTA
-70 LDGSSPASFEVPQSE
+70 LDGSSPDLFEVPQTE
-85 IDSALAEM
+85 IDSALAEL
-93 DPASIAAFELAAE
+93 DPAAISAFELAAE
-106 RVRKFQSHGL
+106 RVRKFQGRGL
-116 PKSWHDDTGKFGERV
+116 PKSWSDGTGKFGERV
-131 TPLGSV
+131 TPMRSV

-163 VEEIIVATPAPGD
+163 VDEIIVATPAPGGS
-176 AMPHPVILAAA
+176 MPHPAILAAA
-187 KIAGASRIFKLGG
+187 KIAGASRVFKLGG

-208 YGTESIP
+208 YGTESVP

-224 SAWVTAAKKLVFG
+224 SVWVTAAKKLVYG

-246 PTETLVIADDSA
+246 PTETLLIADESA
-258 DPIFT
+258 DPRFT
-263 ASDLI
+263 AADLI

-281 VALSQEIVDTTEAEI
+281 VALSEGIVERTEAEI
-296 ERQLKDLPRGSTARA
+296 ERQLENLPRSNTARS

-322 DSTSEAID
+322 SNTDEAIQ

-336 PEHLCILTRDADEL
+336 PEHLCILTEDASDL
-350 VGKVTS
+350 VEKVRN

-397 FVRVTPVL
+397 FLRITPVL

-414 LSKDAEL
+414 LSKDAEI

>member
-1 VNRVFGKRV
+1 MKRV
-10 TGAAAGIE
+10 VGAAAGIE
-18 YFRNDRNM
+18 YFRRERNL
-26 PVDAVLSDG
+26 PVEAVLSDG
-35 NGLFPDKVS
+35 NGLFPDRIT
-44 PDEFAARVIEIIKN
+44 PDEFAARVIQIVRK
-58 EGDAGLARINES
+58 EGDAGLGRINTA
-70 LDGSSPASFEVPQSE
+70 LDGFSPEPFEVPQSE
-85 IDSALAEM
+85 IDSALDEL
-93 DPASIAAFELAAE
+93 DPTAVSALELAAD
-106 RVRKFQSHGL
+106 RVRKFQERGL
-116 PKSWHDDTGKFGERV
+116 PKSWSDGTGKFGERV
-131 TPLGSV
+131 TPLKSV

-163 VEEIIVATPAPGD
+163 VDEIVITTPAPGD
-176 AMPHPVILAAA
+176 SMPHPAILAAA
-187 KIAGASRIFKLGG
+187 RIAGADRVFKLGG

-208 YGTESIP
+208 YGTESVP

-224 SAWVTAAKKLVFG
+224 NVWVTAAKKLVYG

-246 PTETLVIADDSA
+246 PTETLLIADESA
-258 DPIFT
+258 DPRF
-263 ASDLI
+263 AAADLI
-268 AQAEHDTVAMPIL
+268 AQAEHDTVAMPVL
-281 VALSQEIVDTTEAEI
+281 VALSEGFVEQTEAEI
-296 ERQLKDLPRGSTARA
+296 ERQLENLPRSETARS

-322 DSTSEAID
+322 TNTDEAIQ

-336 PEHLCILTRDADEL
+336 PEHLCILTEDASDL
-350 VGKVTS
+350 VKDVRN

-383 AGTARFSSALSVRN
+383 AGTARFSSALSARN
-397 FVRVTPVL
+397 FVRVMPVL
-405 TFDDDTFLE
+405 TFDDATFLE
-414 LSKDAEL
+414 LSKDAEI

>member
-1 VNRVFGKRV
+1 MKRV
-10 TGAAAGIE
+10 IGATAGID
-18 YFRNDRNM
+18 YFKRERNM
-26 PVDAVLSDG
+26 PAQAVLSDG
-35 NGLFPDKVS
+35 RGLFPDKVS
-44 PDEFAARVIEIIKN
+44 PIEFASRIIDIVRN
-58 EGDAGLARINES
+58 EGDAGLVRINTA
-70 LDGSSPASFEVPQSE
+70 LDGSSPLTFEVPQSE
-85 IDSALAEM
+85 IDAAFNNL
-93 DPASIAAFELAAE
+93 DPASINALELAAD
-106 RVRKFQSHGL
+106 RVRKFQSNGL
-116 PKSWHDDTGKFGERV
+116 PKSWTDGAGKFGERV

-137 AAYVPGG
+137 AAYVPAG

-163 VEEIIVATPAPGD
+163 VEEIIVVTPAPAD
-176 AMPHPVILAAA
+176 SMPHPAVLAAA

-200 AQAIAALA
+200 AQAIAAMA
-208 YGTESIP
+208 YGTETIP
-215 AVDLICGPG
+215 SVDLICGPG

-258 DPIFT
+258 DPRFT

-281 VALSQEIVDTTEAEI
+281 VGMSDEIIDKTEAEI
-296 ERQLKDLPRGSTARA
+296 ERQLEDLPRESIARA
-311 AFSNRGVAVVV
+311 AFMNRGVAVVV
-322 DSTSEAID
+322 DNTIEAIA

-336 PEHLCILTRDADEL
+336 PEHLCILTDDANDL
-350 VGKVTS
+350 VDKVTS
-356 AGGLFVG
+356 AGGLFIG

-405 TFDDDTFLE
+405 TFDDDTFLK

-436 YRRRR
+436 YRRRHII
-441 MVGE
+441 GE

>member
-1 VNRVFGKRV
+1 MKRV
-10 TGAAAGIE
+10 IGAEAGID
-18 YFRNDRNM
+18 YFKRERNM
-26 PVDAVLSDG
+26 PAQAVLSDG
-35 NGLFPDKVS
+35 RGLFPDKVS
-44 PDEFAARVIEIIKN
+44 PIEFASRIIDIVRN
-58 EGDAGLARINES
+58 EGDAGLVRINTA
-70 LDGSSPASFEVPQSE
+70 LDGSSPVTFEIPQSE
-85 IDSALAEM
+85 INAAFNNL
-93 DPASIAAFELAAE
+93 DPASINALELAAE
-106 RVRKFQSHGL
+106 RVRKFQSKGL
-116 PKSWHDDTGKFGERV
+116 PKSWSDGAGKFGERV

-137 AAYVPGG
+137 AAYVPAG

-163 VEEIIVATPAPGD
+163 VEEIIVVTPAPAD
-176 AMPHPVILAAA
+176 SMPHPAVLAAA

-200 AQAIAALA
+200 AQAIAAMA
-208 YGTESIP
+208 YGTETIP
-215 AVDLICGPG
+215 SVDLICGPG

-258 DPIFT
+258 DPRFT

-268 AQAEHDTVAMPIL
+268 AQAEHDTIAMPIL
-281 VALSQEIVDTTEAEI
+281 VGTSDEIIDKTEAEI
-296 ERQLKDLPRGSTARA
+296 ERQLEDLPRESIARA
-311 AFSNRGVAVVV
+311 AFMNRGVAVVV
-322 DSTSEAID
+322 DNTIEAIA

-336 PEHLCILTRDADEL
+336 PEHLCILTRDANDL
-350 VGKVTS
+350 VDKVTS
-356 AGGLFVG
+356 AGGLFIG

-397 FVRVTPVL
+397 FVRVTPIL
-405 TFDDDTFLE
+405 TFDDDTFLK

-436 YRRRR
+436 YRRRHII
-441 MVGE
+441 GE

>member
-1 VNRVFGKRV
+1 MKRV
-10 TGAAAGIE
+10 IGAAAGIDFFKRE
-18 YFRNDRNM
+18 RNL
-26 PVDAVLSDG
+26 PTEAVLSDG
-35 NGLFPDKVS
+35 RGLFPNKVS
-44 PDEFAARVIEIIKN
+44 PIEFASRVIDIVRN
-58 EGDAGLARINES
+58 EGDAGLARINTA
-70 LDGSSPASFEVPQSE
+70 LDGSSPEKFEVPQSE
-85 IDSALAEM
+85 ID
-93 DPASIAAFELAAE
+93 AAFQNLDPTSINALELAAD
-106 RVRKFQSHGL
+106 RVRKFQSKGL
-116 PKSWHDDTGKFGERV
+116 PKSWTDGAGKFGERV

-137 AAYVPGG
+137 AAYVPAG

-163 VEEIIVATPAPGD
+163 VEEIIVVTPAPGD
-176 AMPHPVILAAA
+176 SMPHPAVLAAA
-187 KIAGASRIFKLGG
+187 KIAGASRVFKLGG
-200 AQAIAALA
+200 AQAIAAMA
-208 YGTESIP
+208 YGTETVPS
-215 AVDLICGPG
+215 VDLICGPG
-224 SAWVTAAKKLVFG
+224 SAWVTAAKKLVYG

-258 DPIFT
+258 DPRFT

-281 VALSQEIVDTTEAEI
+281 VGLSDEIIDKTEAEI
-296 ERQLKDLPRGSTARA
+296 ERQLEDLPRENIARA
-311 AFSNRGVAVVV
+311 AFTNRGVAVVV
-322 DSTSEAID
+322 ETTLEAIA

-336 PEHLCILTRDADEL
+336 PEHLCILTADADDL
-350 VGKVTS
+350 VDKVTS

-405 TFDDDTFLE
+405 TFDDDTFLK

-441 MVGE
+441 IIGE

>member
-1 VNRVFGKRV
+1 VKRV
-10 TGAAAGIE
+10 IGAAAGID
-18 YFRNDRNM
+18 YFKKERNM
-26 PVDAVLSDG
+26 PAKAVLSDG
-35 NGLFPDKVS
+35 RGLFADQVS
-44 PDEFAARVIEIIKN
+44 PNEFAARVIEIVRN
-58 EGDAGLARINES
+58 EGDAGLARINTA
-70 LDGSSPASFEVPQSE
+70 LDGSSPTAFEVPQSE
-85 IDSALAEM
+85 IDSALENL
-93 DPASIAAFELAAE
+93 DPASRSAFELAAE
-106 RVRKFQSHGL
+106 RVRKFQSRGL
-116 PKSWHDDTGKFGERV
+116 PKSWSDGTGKFGERV
-131 TPLGSV
+131 TPLKSI

-176 AMPHPVILAAA
+176 SMPHPAILAAA
-187 KIAGASRIFKLGG
+187 KIAGASRIFRLGG

-208 YGTESIP
+208 YGTESVP
-215 AVDLICGPG
+215 SVDLICGPG
-224 SAWVTAAKKLVFG
+224 SAWVTAAKKLVYG

-246 PTETLVIADDSA
+246 PTETLVIADESA
-258 DPIFT
+258 DPRFT

-281 VALSQEIVDTTEAEI
+281 VALSEDIVEKTEVEI
-296 ERQLKDLPRGSTARA
+296 ERQLAELPRGSTAKA

-322 DSTSEAID
+322 ETTDEAVG

-336 PEHLCILTRDADEL
+336 PEHLCLLTADADDL
-350 VGKVTS
+350 VGKITS

-383 AGTARFSSALSVRN
+383 AGTARFSSALSARN

-405 TFDDDTFLE
+405 TFDDATFLE

-436 YRRRR
+436 YRRRH

>member
-1 VNRVFGKRV
+1 VKRV
-10 TGAAAGIE
+10 IGAAAGIE
-18 YFRNDRNM
+18 YFQRERNM
-26 PVDAVLSDG
+26 PVEAVLSDG
-35 NGLFPDKVS
+35 NGLFTDKFS
-44 PDEFAARVIEIIKN
+44 PNEFAARVIDIVRN
-58 EGDAGLARINES
+58 EGDAGLIRINTA
-70 LDGSSPASFEVPQSE
+70 LDGVATDTFEVPQSE
-85 IDSALAEM
+85 IDSALANM
-93 DPASIAAFELAAE
+93 DPASVSALELAAE
-106 RVRKFQSHGL
+106 RVRKFQSRGL
-116 PKSWHDDTGKFGERV
+116 PKSWSDGSGKFGERV

-156 VPAKVAG
+156 VPARVAG
-163 VEEIIVATPAPGD
+163 VENIIIATPAPGD
-176 AMPHPVILAAA
+176 SMPHPSVLAAA
-187 KIAGASRIFKLGG
+187 KIAGASRVFKLGG

-224 SAWVTAAKKLVFG
+224 SAWVTAAKKLVYG

-246 PTETLVIADDSA
+246 PTETLVIADKSA
-258 DPIFT
+258 DPCFT
-263 ASDLI
+263 AADLI
-268 AQAEHDTVAMPIL
+268 AQAEHDVVAMPIL
-281 VALSQEIVDTTEAEI
+281 VALSEDIVEETEAEI
-296 ERQLKDLPRGSTARA
+296 ERQLEDLPRGSTARA
-311 AFSNRGVAVVV
+311 AFSNRGVAIVV
-322 DSTSEAID
+322 DNTTEAIA

-336 PEHLCILTRDADEL
+336 PEHLCILTEDADDL
-350 VGKVTS
+350 VDQVKS

-383 AGTARFSSALSVRN
+383 AGTARFSSTLSVRN

-405 TFDDDTFLE
+405 TFDDETFLK

>member
-1 VNRVFGKRV
+1 VKRV
-10 TGAAAGIE
+10 IGAAAGIE
-18 YFRNDRNM
+18 YFQRERNM
-26 PVDAVLSDG
+26 PVEAVLSDG
-35 NGLFPDKVS
+35 NGLFTDKFS
-44 PDEFAARVIEIIKN
+44 PNEFAARVIDIVRN
-58 EGDAGLARINES
+58 EGDAGLIRINTA
-70 LDGSSPASFEVPQSE
+70 LDGVATDTFEVPQSE
-85 IDSALAEM
+85 IDSALANM
-93 DPASIAAFELAAE
+93 DPASVSALELAAG
-106 RVRKFQSHGL
+106 RVRKFQSRGL
-116 PKSWHDDTGKFGERV
+116 PKSWSDGSGKFGERV

-156 VPAKVAG
+156 VPARVAG
-163 VEEIIVATPAPGD
+163 VENIIIATPAPGD
-176 AMPHPVILAAA
+176 SMPHPSVLAAA
-187 KIAGASRIFKLGG
+187 KIAGASRVFKLGG

-224 SAWVTAAKKLVFG
+224 SAWVTAAKKLVYG

-246 PTETLVIADDSA
+246 PTETLVIADKSA
-258 DPIFT
+258 DPCFT
-263 ASDLI
+263 AADLI
-268 AQAEHDTVAMPIL
+268 AQAEHDVVAMPIL
-281 VALSQEIVDTTEAEI
+281 VALSEDIVEETEAEI
-296 ERQLKDLPRGSTARA
+296 ERQLEDLPRGSTARA
-311 AFSNRGVAVVV
+311 AFSNRGVAIVV
-322 DSTSEAID
+322 DNTTEAIA

-336 PEHLCILTRDADEL
+336 PEHLCILTEDADDL
-350 VGKVTS
+350 VDQVKS

-383 AGTARFSSALSVRN
+383 AGTARFSSTLSVRN

-405 TFDDDTFLE
+405 TFDDETFLK